1 MNEPDVSSAVTMWRE
16 QGAADLPWGDI
27 ERALR
32 RLPEAGICAVSDD
45 ASSLFMLGP
54 ADALFTVSVD
64 REEVTLT
71 SRPLEAHRLMVSLR
85 WAGDRSRWTFR
96 YMGEPEADER
106 WQDISGSVA
115 TDAGSGREQLDD
127 REQFARALAGRA
139 GWASAPQE
147 PAAAEPASPSAP
159 EDAGEDKPWWR
170 AQTDIWGR
178 PLDVRRR

>member
-1 MNEPDVSSAVTMWRE
+1 MNEPDVNAAVTMWRE
-16 QGAADLPWGDI
+16 QGAPDLPWKDV

-54 ADALFTVSVD
+54 TNALFTVFVD
-64 REEVTLT
+64 GEEVTLT
-71 SRPLEAHRLMVSLR
+71 SRPLDADRLTVSLR
-85 WAGDRSRWTFR
+85 WSGEGSRWSFR
-96 YMGEPEADER
+96 YVGEPEASER

-115 TDAGSGREQLDD
+115 IDGTGSEQLDD

-139 GWASAPQE
+139 GWASASQE
-147 PAAAEPASPSAP
+147 PPAAEPGSASAP
-159 EDAGEDKPWWR
+159 EEAGEDVPRWR